1 MPGAIAFAS
10 PVLLLAAFGLPLLY
24 LLLRL
29 LPPAARRVMLPSLR
43 LIGDIEMP
51 PPPSARPPWWLV
63 LLRVGIVAL
72 ALLGLAGPRWQP
84 PATRP
89 TPARVAIVIDNGW
102 AAASQ
107 WARIV
112 EAARSRIDDRDAA
125 TRYAVVP
132 TATATALRFV
142 GAAAARA
149 QIDALMPMPWPGDRA
164 RAAQALP
171 ADAAVLWIAD
181 GVEDAGA
188 AALRRVAAG
197 GAVVVVPPVDPAIR
211 VAGRTRAGW
220 SGQVVAASPGAAS
233 LRVRDAR
240 GAVLAEA
247 PLAFSGG
254 IATFRLDLDPQA
266 RVRAARLTA
275 GGGSAQASFLADAGG
290 DRPRVVLIEG
300 RSNAPPL
307 ESARFFVRRALEP
320 HADVAPAALANAAAD
335 PANLFVLADVAAD
348 AVQAEALLRRVERG
362 AVAILFAG
370 PRVAENGSALSP
382 VPLRSG
388 ARALGGV
395 LSWQQAQPVGG
406 FAPNGPLAGLPL
418 NPEARVSRQLLAL
431 SDEAAMRWAWLADG
445 TPMVSAARRGDGLLV
460 LVHTA
465 ADPSWS
471 SLPLSGLF
479 EAMLK
484 RLLPLAANP
493 AALDIAATKPWQL
506 ERMLGARG
514 EWVEPRRRVVIAT
527 NAFDSAVAS
536 EATPPGIYRS
546 GDVRRPL
553 NLTSALG
560 ARFVFE
566 PLNTNGLRAATA
578 DQAPVE
584 FGGWLMFAA
593 AVLAV
598 VDLVVALRLRGA
610 LAGALLLAGAAQ
622 PARAAD
628 VEIAYVAG
636 SAADV
641 ARGIDMLGTVL
652 ARRTAVAPGKAS
664 MVDPARDPLGRYA
677 LLYWP
682 ADTVPRMSPAA
693 AARLRDYMANGG
705 LVLFDFGQ
713 PLGAATGARALL
725 EPLGLPA
732 LAEVGPNHVLSR
744 SFYLLPGVAGGA
756 LWAEAGTEG
765 GSGRVSGVI
774 IGGGDWASLWSG
786 DRPAS
791 PATREMAFRFG
802 VNVVMYALTGT
813 YKADQVHT
821 RALLD
826 RMGGDRR

>member
-1 MPGAIAFAS
+1 MAGAIAFAS
-10 PVLLLAAFGLPLLY
+10 PALLLAAFGLPLLY

-29 LPPAARRVMLPSLR
+29 LPPAARRVRLPSLR
-43 LIGDIEMP
+43 LIGDVEMP
-51 PPPSARPPWWLV
+51 PPPSARPPLWLV
-63 LLRVGIVAL
+63 LLRIGIVAL

-84 PATRP
+84 PAAGP
-89 TPARVAIVIDNGW
+89 APARIAVVIDNGW
-102 AAASQ
+102 ASASQ
-107 WARIV
+107 WARMV
-112 EAARSRIDDRDAA
+112 EAARSRIDDRDAT
-125 TRYAVVP
+125 TRYAIVP
-132 TATATALRFV
+132 TATATAPRFV
-142 GAAAARA
+142 TAVAARA
-149 QIDALMPMPWPGDRA
+149 QLDALTPMPWPGDRA
-164 RAAQALP
+164 RAARALP
-171 ADAAVLWIAD
+171 GDAAVLWIAD

-188 AALRRVAAG
+188 TALRRAAAG
-197 GAVVVVPPVDPAIR
+197 GSVVVVPPTDPAIR
-211 VAGRTRAGW
+211 IAGRTRAGW
-220 SGQVVAASPGAAS
+220 SGQAVSASPSATS

-240 GAVLAEA
+240 ASVLAEA
-247 PLAFSGG
+247 PLVFSDG
-254 IATFRLDLDPQA
+254 IASFRLDLDPQA
-266 RVRAARLTA
+266 RVRAARLTV
-275 GGGSAQASFLADAGG
+275 GSGSAQASFLADAGG

-300 RSNAPPL
+300 PSNAPPL
-307 ESARFFVRRALEP
+307 ESAGFFIRRALEP
-320 HADVAPAALANAAAD
+320 HAEIASATLANAAAD
-335 PANLFVLADVAAD
+335 PAGLFILADVAAD
-348 AVQAEALLRRVERG
+348 SVQAEALLRRVERG

-370 PRVAENGSALSP
+370 PRVAENGSSLSP

-406 FAPNGPLAGLPL
+406 FAPNGPLAGLPV
-418 NPEARVSRQLLAL
+418 NPEARVSRQLLAQ

-471 SLPLSGLF
+471 SLPLTGLF

-514 EWVEPRRRVVIAT
+514 EWVEPRRRVVIAAD
-527 NAFDSAVAS
+527 AFDTAVAS

-553 NLTSALG
+553 NLATALG
-560 ARFVFE
+560 ARFAFK
-566 PLNTNGLRAATA
+566 PLDTTGLRTATA
-578 DQAPVE
+578 DRTPVE
-584 FGGWLMFAA
+584 FGGWLLFAA
-593 AVLAV
+593 AMLVV
-598 VDLVVALRLRGA
+598 VDLVVALRLRGV
-610 LAGALLLAGAAQ
+610 LVGVLLLAGAAL

-628 VEIAYVAG
+628 VEIAYVTG
-636 SAADV
+636 SPAKI
-641 ARGIDMLGTVL
+641 ARGIDLLGTVL
-652 ARRTAVAPGKAS
+652 ARRTAVAPGKPS

-682 ADTVPRMSPAA
+682 ADAVPRMSRAA
-693 AARLRDYMANGG
+693 AARLREYMANGG

-713 PLGAATGARALL
+713 PLGTATGAHALL

-744 SFYLLPGVAGGA
+744 SFYLLPGFAGGA
-756 LWAEAGTEG
+756 VWAEAGTEG
-765 GSGRVSGVI
+765 VSGRVSGVI
-774 IGGGDWASLWSG
+774 IGGGDWAALWSG

-826 RMGGDRR
+826 RMDGDRR